1 MDLLPDNTY
10 AADPALRSA
19 LEARLGPDVLE
30 WAEPQLLYLGALAP
44 RELRSWGEECER
56 QPAWLRTVE
65 PWGDR
70 VDEVVYPEAWR
81 KLGAMAAT
89 TGSTGLPYEDEA
101 LRIAGPMVRVVHAAL
116 GYLFQPGTATY
127 FCPVA
132 MTDAAAR
139 VLIDFGPDELRRYWV
154 PHLVSR
160 DPEQAWTA
168 GQWMTEQQGGSDV
181 GANSVEARREDG
193 GWRLYGRKFFCSNV
207 GGEMVLALARP
218 LGRVAGTAGLGL
230 FLIPRTL
237 PDGSRNAYRID
248 RLKDKL
254 GTRAMATGEV
264 TLDGAHAE
272 LVGELERGFGQMT
285 PMLNITRFHNAVSSV
300 AGMRRG
306 LMLARG
312 YAARR
317 RAFGKLLQDQP
328 LHRQLL
334 VELAVDAEGCLLLT
348 MRLAELLGRVEQKVA
363 SEQEANVFRLGTS
376 LTKLYTAKRAVA
388 TASEVIEA
396 FGGQGYMEDTG
407 LPRLLRD
414 AQVLPIWEG
423 TTNVL
428 SLDALRVLAKPG
440 IAEAYLAELE
450 RLEAPS
456 RGRLASALRSLPS
469 LDSASAQAGARKL
482 AFQLAEAW
490 IEGLLREAAGRGER
504 EARVAELWK
513 NADATAARDLELVVD
528 GSRSAQPVS

>member
-1 MDLLPDNTY
+1 
-10 AADPALRSA
+10 
-19 LEARLGPDVLE
+19 
-30 WAEPQLLYLGALAP
+30 
-44 RELRSWGEECER
+44 
-56 QPAWLRTVE
+56 
-65 PWGDR
+65 
-70 VDEVVYPEAWR
+70 
-81 KLGAMAAT
+81 
-89 TGSTGLPYEDEA
+89 
-101 LRIAGPMVRVVHAAL
+101 
-116 GYLFQPGTATY
+116 
-127 FCPVA
+127 
-132 MTDAAAR
+132 
-139 VLIDFGPDELRRYWV
+139 
-154 PHLVSR
+154 
-160 DPEQAWTA
+160 
-168 GQWMTEQQGGSDV
+168 
-181 GANSVEARREDG
+181 
-193 GWRLYGRKFFCSNV
+193 
-207 GGEMVLALARP
+207 
-218 LGRVAGTAGLGL
+218 
-230 FLIPRTL
+230 
-237 PDGSRNAYRID
+237 
-248 RLKDKL
+248 
-254 GTRAMATGEV
+254 
-264 TLDGAHAE
+264 
-272 LVGELERGFGQMT
+272 
-285 PMLNITRFHNAVSSV
+285 
-300 AGMRRG
+300 
-306 LMLARG
+306 MLARG

-450 RLEAPS
+450 RLEGPS
-456 RGRLASALRSLPS
+456 RGRLASALQSLPS

-490 IEGLLREAAGRGER
+490 IEGLLREAAGRGSR
-504 EARVAELWK
+504 RTPSRARRSRAEAE
-513 NADATAARDLELVVD
+513 DLHRAPALD
-528 GSRSAQPVS
+528 QSGPNGPAQSLSSTDRGPRNRSVE